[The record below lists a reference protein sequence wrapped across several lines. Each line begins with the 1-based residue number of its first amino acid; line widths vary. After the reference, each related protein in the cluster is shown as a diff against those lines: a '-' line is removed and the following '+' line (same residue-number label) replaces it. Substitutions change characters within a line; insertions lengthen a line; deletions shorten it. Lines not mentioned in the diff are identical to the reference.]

1 MQFKRWFGNSK
12 VKNADGTPKV
22 MYRGGAEAINIFDRK
37 KSRASNLYGR
47 EFYFTE
53 DKNAAARKLRDFVVD
68 KRRPRAS

>member
-1 MQFKRWFGNSK
+1 M
-12 VKNADGTPKV
+12 NADGTPKI
-22 MYRGGAEAINIFDRK
+22 MYRGGAETINVFDRK

-47 EFYFTE
+47 GFYFTE